1 MVAAA
6 EISKDYTIHCM
17 RHTHA
22 TLLLKNGV
30 SPKVVSERL
39 GHSSVIV
46 TLNIYAHV
54 LEEMEQEA
62 PSIWENIVHK
72 GI

>member
-1 MVAAA
+1 
-6 EISKDYTIHCM
+6 M

-62 PSIWENIVHK
+62 PGIWENIVHK

>member
-1 MVAAA
+1 
-6 EISKDYTIHCM
+6 M

-62 PSIWENIVHK
+62 PGIWESIVNK
-72 GI
+72 SI